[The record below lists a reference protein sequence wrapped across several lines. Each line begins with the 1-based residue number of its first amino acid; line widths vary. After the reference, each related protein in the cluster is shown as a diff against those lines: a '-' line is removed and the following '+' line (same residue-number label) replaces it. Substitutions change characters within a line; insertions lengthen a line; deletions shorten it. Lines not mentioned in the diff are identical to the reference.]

1 MRRPGTVMGKAA
13 MVVGEPD
20 ERQSPYGLQARLIVL
35 VQCAPPMLHT
45 PRSIPRRAIAVSSIL
60 ILVLAASA
68 RTAAAQEPAP
78 IPRFVVDLHGL
89 TNRFPDDPQLAASRG
104 LAQEELP
111 GRGFGGDI
119 AVHVFPFR
127 YRAVTFGLGGRLTS
141 MSASRNQDSQTL
153 GLRPVTERFTY
164 LGPQL
169 SFNFGNESGW
179 SYLSGGIS
187 VSRWSVAVDGPPLAG
202 PDVERL
208 KTLDYGGGARW
219 FAKRHLAFSF
229 DIRFYAINPSTPVN
243 GLPPSPRSRLFV
255 IGAGVSIK

>member
-1 MRRPGTVMGKAA
+1 
-13 MVVGEPD
+13 
-20 ERQSPYGLQARLIVL
+20 
-35 VQCAPPMLHT
+35 MLHS
-45 PRSIPRRAIAVSSIL
+45 PRSIPLRAIAVSWIL
-60 ILVLAASA
+60 TALFFTSPPA
-68 RTAAAQEPAP
+68 AAAQEPVP
-78 IPRFVVDLHGL
+78 IPLFVVDLHGL
-89 TNRFPDDPQLAASRG
+89 TNRFPDDDPQLAASRG
-104 LAQEELP
+104 LTLDELP

-127 YRAVTFGLGGRLTS
+127 FRAVTFGLGGRLAT
-141 MSASRNQDSQTL
+141 MSASRNQDSQTI
-153 GLRPVTERFTY
+153 GARPVTERFTY

-187 VSRWSVAVDGPPLAG
+187 VSRWSVALDGPPLAG

-229 DIRFYAINPSTPVN
+229 DIRFYAINPTTPVN
-243 GLPPSPRSRLFV
+243 GRPPGPRTRLFV
-255 IGAGVSIK
+255 VGAGVSVK

>member
-1 MRRPGTVMGKAA
+1 MGKAA
-13 MVVGEPD
+13 MVIGEPD
-20 ERQSPYGLQARLIVL
+20 ERQSPSMSQARLIVL

-45 PRSIPRRAIAVSSIL
+45 PRSIPLRAIAASWIL
-60 ILVLAASA
+60 LIFLVTMP
-68 RTAAAQEPAP
+68 RGAAAQEPAP

-89 TNRFPDDPQLAASRG
+89 TTRFPDDDPQLAASRG
-104 LAQEELP
+104 LALEELP

-127 YRAVTFGLGGRLTS
+127 FRAVTVGLGGRLTTIG
-141 MSASRNQDSQTL
+141 ASRNQDSETL

-169 SFNFGNESGW
+169 SFNFGTESGW

-243 GLPPSPRSRLFV
+243 GLPPGPRTRLFV
-255 IGAGVSIK
+255 VGAGVSIK